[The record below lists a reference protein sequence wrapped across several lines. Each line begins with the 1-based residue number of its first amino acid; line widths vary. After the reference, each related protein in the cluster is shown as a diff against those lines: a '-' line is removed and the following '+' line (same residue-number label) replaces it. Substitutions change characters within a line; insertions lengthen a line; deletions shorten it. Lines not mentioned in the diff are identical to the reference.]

1 MRLIFYSDSEG
12 NTMAIV
18 IVEVGEREQK
28 VLRKL
33 VNHER
38 RILHK
43 QSALINRKE
52 FERQG
57 ILTVGD
63 RMLQETKFQGGL

>member
-1 MRLIFYSDSEG
+1 
-12 NTMAIV
+12 MAKV
-18 IVEVGEREQK
+18 IVEAGEREQK

-43 QSALINRKE
+43 QIALINRKE
-52 FERQG
+52 LERQG